1 MTKKQTSQKRK
12 NQTAKTPT
20 APKAPKEWQ
29 AGKIVL
35 PPAAA
40 RLKGAGNV
48 RKNGADF
55 PDIKRTTYQ
64 WFLQHLADDQKVQ
77 VSNYGGAG
85 GWFMSPEAGKLLVRS
100 KAFWT
105 HLAQAEVSAAKT
117 HQAAELSL
125 VAGTAPAEFVGG
137 RVVMSKPAKPV
148 SAVFCWKPD
157 FDGENYKSVLWYRD
171 LLPDNHCGTTRD
183 EKGYEAKTMSPDA
196 AALYRKHRDFWVAKY
211 WEPIKAK
218 QADDEARKS
227 AGKQTVEKA
236 ASKSGLSK
244 VDFQAK
250 LQRLALMVKE
260 GNLQLVAEMIA
271 SFEDAWLFE
280 SLLAGSSINE
290 KGCLAP
296 GKMLK
301 GFKAHAQAVGFLA
314 WAYAPT
320 GTEMDA
326 SLREKNKP
334 LQHGIE
340 FTEENL
346 ETLAALLSKYIY
358 PHFPQLALVSKGTLR
373 LDGLTKLSDAAAE
386 SLSKLKGDLCL
397 SGLKQL
403 SDAVAESLSKH
414 EGDLEL
420 QGAKNLSNAA
430 VDSLSKHK
438 GALGLGG
445 LTKLSDAVTESLRK
459 HEGDLTLWGMRE
471 LSDAAAESLSK
482 HKGGINF
489 ARLTKLSDAAAES
502 LSKLKGDL
510 MFFEL
515 RQLSDIAV
523 DSLSKHKGVLGLRHP
538 KLSDAT
544 AESLSKHVGHLD
556 LSSLE
561 ELSDAAAESLS
572 KHKGGINFGSLEE
585 LSDAAAKSLSK
596 YEGDL
601 EFYFP
606 RASARIAKFKKK
618 A

>member
-12 NQTAKTPT
+12 TQTAKTPT

-40 RLKGAGNV
+40 PLKGAGNV

-64 WFLQHLADDQKVQ
+64 WFLKHLADDQKVH

-218 QADDEARKS
+218 QAADMHRKET
-227 AGKQTVEKA
+227 AKRTVEQAATKA
-236 ASKSGLSK
+236 GFSK
-244 VDFQAK
+244 VELNAK
-250 LQRLALMVKE
+250 LERLATLVKE
-260 GNLQLVAEMIA
+260 GNLKLAAEMIIN
-271 SFEDAWLFE
+271 FEDAWLFE
-280 SLLAGSSINE
+280 SLLAGTSINE
-290 KGCLAP
+290 KNSLVP
-296 GKMLK
+296 GKVLRR
-301 GFKAHAQAVGFLA
+301 FKDYSAAVGLLALAHAPA
-314 WAYAPT
+314 
-320 GTEMDA
+320 GTALDP
-326 SLREKNKP
+326 SLTKSTP
-334 LQHGIE
+334 IVVTL
-340 FTEENL
+340 TEENL
-346 ETLAALLSKYIY
+346 EVLVEHVY
-358 PHFPQLALVSKGTLR
+358 PHFPKLKLANEGYLSLR
-373 LDGLTKLSDAAAE
+373 GLTTLSDAAAE
-386 SLSKLKGDLCL
+386 SLSKYR
-397 SGLKQL
+397 
-403 SDAVAESLSKH
+403 
-414 EGDLEL
+414 
-420 QGAKNLSNAA
+420 
-430 VDSLSKHK
+430 
-438 GALGLGG
+438 GG
-445 LTKLSDAVTESLRK
+445 LYLD
-459 HEGDLTLWGMRE
+459 GLTT

-482 HKGGINF
+482 H
-489 ARLTKLSDAAAES
+489 E
-502 LSKLKGDL
+502 GDL
-510 MFFEL
+510 H
-515 RQLSDIAV
+515 LS
-523 DSLSKHKGVLGLRHP
+523 GL
-538 KLSDAT
+538 T
-544 AESLSKHVGHLD
+544 T
-556 LSSLE
+556 
-561 ELSDAAAESLS
+561 LSDAAAESLS
-572 KHKGGINFGSLEE
+572 KHAGDLFLYGLTT
-585 LSDAAAKSLSK
+585 LSDAAAESLSK
-596 YEGDL
+596 HRGGNLDL
-601 EFYFP
+601 
-606 RASARIAKFKKK
+606 SGKAKAKVSKFRGKKK